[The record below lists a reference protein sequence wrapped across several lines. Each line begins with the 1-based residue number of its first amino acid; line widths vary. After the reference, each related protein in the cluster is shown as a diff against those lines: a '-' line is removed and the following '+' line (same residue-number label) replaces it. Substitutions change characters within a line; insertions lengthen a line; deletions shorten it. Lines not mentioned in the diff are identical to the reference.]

1 MNGKTAKLLR
11 DRAELLSEELNISE
25 KRAYK
30 LLKKGYKHIRG
41 NK

>member
-11 DRAELLSEELNISE
+11 SRAERLSNELNISE

-30 LLKKGYKHIRG
+30 LLKKGYKYING
-41 NK
+41 G